1 MYTKHLYFY
10 MNIVTIVKVILN
22 IEYHYGVDLWYLAQ
36 QKTKVISLC
45 FDDMFTSKKTQPPN
59 QISLSIMVELALQS
73 SQESIRVIGF
83 ERAHGDQVYPHG

>member
-1 MYTKHLYFY
+1 
-10 MNIVTIVKVILN
+10 
-22 IEYHYGVDLWYLAQ
+22 
-36 QKTKVISLC
+36 
-45 FDDMFTSKKTQPPN
+45 MFTSKKTQPPN